1 MLTNDFLGNN
11 VSRLGFGAM
20 RLPLG
25 EDKLIDPL
33 QTQEMVDYAIAH
45 GVNYFDTAWPYHN
58 GTSELVMGECLK
70 KYPRGSFYLA
80 NKFPGHQV
88 MDNYDPAPIFEK
100 QLQKCQVEYFDYY
113 LLHNVCE
120 NSLPVYEDDSWGIV
134 EYFIKQKELGRIR
147 HLGFSSHART
157 ENLEYILD
165 RWGDVLE
172 FCQIQLNYLDWT
184 LQDAKTKYEL
194 LTKRGIPVI
203 VMEPLRGGKLCALP
217 EEHMAR
223 LEALRPGMTAA
234 AWSLQFLKDLPN
246 VAVTLSGM
254 SNLQQMKENVETYE
268 TGAPLTEA
276 EREALFTIAES
287 MKNAL
292 PCTGCRY
299 CTEGCPMELDIPL
312 LISAYNDLNFSRGG
326 FTVGMQMDALPADKL
341 PSACIS
347 CGACAAI
354 CPQQID
360 IPVAMQAFTEL
371 LASTPKWADVCR
383 EREEAARKL
392 AGK

>member
-1 MLTNDFLGNN
+1 MLTNDFLGNQ

-25 EDKLIDPL
+25 GDRTVDTA
-33 QTQEMVDYAIAH
+33 QTQEMVDLAMAH

-58 GTSELVMGECLK
+58 GTSELVLGECLQ
-70 KYPRGSFYLA
+70 KYDRSSYYLA
-80 NKFPGHQV
+80 DKYPGHQL
-88 MDNYDPAPIFEK
+88 MSEHRPAEIFEK
-100 QLQKCQVEYFDYY
+100 QLEKCRVDYFDYY

-120 NSLPVYEDDSWGIV
+120 NSLPTYEDGRWGIV
-134 EYFIKQKELGRIR
+134 EYFVRQKELGRIR

-157 ENLEYILD
+157 ENLAYILD
-165 RWGDVLE
+165 RWPGVLE
-172 FCQIQLNYLDWT
+172 FCQIQCNYLDWT
-184 LQDAKTKYEL
+184 LQDAKGKYEL
-194 LTKRGIPVI
+194 LTSRGIPVI
-203 VMEPLRGGKLCALP
+203 VMEPLRGGKLCSLDAP
-217 EEHMAR
+217 HMDK
-223 LEALRPGMTAA
+223 LSALRPGLTAT
-234 AWSLQFLKDLPN
+234 AWALQFLKDLPN
-246 VAVTLSGM
+246 VKVTLSGM
-254 SNLQQMKENVETYE
+254 SSLQHMRENIATYE
-268 TGAPLTEA
+268 SSEPLSQEERAVLFEVA
-276 EREALFTIAES
+276 EG

-312 LISAYNDLNFSRGG
+312 LIASYNDLNFSRGG
-326 FTVGMQMDALPADKL
+326 FTVGMQMDSLPADKL
-341 PSACIS
+341 PSACIG

-360 IPVAMQAFTEL
+360 IPAAMRSFADL
-371 LASTPKWADVCR
+371 LAVTPKWADICR

>member
-1 MLTNDFLGNN
+1 M
-11 VSRLGFGAM
+11 
-20 RLPLG
+20 
-25 EDKLIDPL
+25 
-33 QTQEMVDYAIAH
+33 
-45 GVNYFDTAWPYHN
+45 
-58 GTSELVMGECLK
+58 
-70 KYPRGSFYLA
+70 
-80 NKFPGHQV
+80 
-88 MDNYDPAPIFEK
+88 
-100 QLQKCQVEYFDYY
+100 
-113 LLHNVCE
+113 
-120 NSLPVYEDDSWGIV
+120 
-134 EYFIKQKELGRIR
+134 
-147 HLGFSSHART
+147 
-157 ENLEYILD
+157 
-165 RWGDVLE
+165 
-172 FCQIQLNYLDWT
+172 
-184 LQDAKTKYEL
+184 

-246 VAVTLSGM
+246 VVVTLSGM

-276 EREALFTIAES
+276 EREALFTVAES

-312 LISAYNDLNFSRGG
+312 LISAYNDLNFTRGG
-326 FTVGMQMDALPADKL
+326 FTVGMQMDSLPADKL
-341 PSACIS
+341 PSACIG

-360 IPVAMQAFTEL
+360 IPAAMQAFTEL

-383 EREEAARKL
+383 EREEAARRL

>member
-25 EDKLIDPL
+25 EDKLVDPL

-165 RWGDVLE
+165 RWGDVL
-172 FCQIQLNYLDWT
+172 
-184 LQDAKTKYEL
+184 
-194 LTKRGIPVI
+194 
-203 VMEPLRGGKLCALP
+203 
-217 EEHMAR
+217 
-223 LEALRPGMTAA
+223 
-234 AWSLQFLKDLPN
+234 
-246 VAVTLSGM
+246 
-254 SNLQQMKENVETYE
+254 
-268 TGAPLTEA
+268 
-276 EREALFTIAES
+276 
-287 MKNAL
+287 
-292 PCTGCRY
+292 
-299 CTEGCPMELDIPL
+299 
-312 LISAYNDLNFSRGG
+312 
-326 FTVGMQMDALPADKL
+326 
-341 PSACIS
+341 
-347 CGACAAI
+347 
-354 CPQQID
+354 
-360 IPVAMQAFTEL
+360 
-371 LASTPKWADVCR
+371 
-383 EREEAARKL
+383 
-392 AGK
+392 